1 MESIIQKEK
10 KCFFCDSV
18 SGGICGLESHHIFPG
33 SNRKWSEKYGLK
45 VWLCGDE
52 HHRNGPL
59 SVHRNREVANRLK
72 AIGQAKFEETYGT
85 RQDFVRIFGRNYI

>member
-10 KCFFCDSV
+10 KCSFCDSV

-52 HHRNGPL
+52 HHRNGPW
-59 SVHRNREVANRLK
+59 SVHQNREAANRLK